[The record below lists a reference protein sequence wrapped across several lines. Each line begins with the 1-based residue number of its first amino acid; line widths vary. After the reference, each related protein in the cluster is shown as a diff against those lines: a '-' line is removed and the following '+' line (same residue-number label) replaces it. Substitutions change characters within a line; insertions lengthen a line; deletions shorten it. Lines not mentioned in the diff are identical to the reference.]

1 MSQPIHVGM
10 ADLVVS
16 KHPATL
22 ITLGLGS
29 CIGLVIFDQI
39 TRTAGMVHIMLP
51 DSREAKNIPKPGK
64 FADTAVPLLLED
76 LAKLGVSKSQ
86 LRAKMAGGAQM
97 FSLPGKTDS
106 AIFGVGNRNIEATM
120 KMLAAAGIKLVAS
133 DTGGSKGRSV
143 EFSTE
148 TLKFMVKTL
157 GSGTKEL

>member
-1 MSQPIHVGM
+1 MAQPIHVGM

-29 CIGLVIFDQI
+29 CIGLVIYDQI
-39 TRTAGMVHIMLP
+39 SKTTGMVHIMLP
-51 DSREAKNIPKPGK
+51 DSRETKNIPKPGK
-64 FADTAVPLLLED
+64 FADTAVPLLLEE
-76 LAKLGVSKSQ
+76 LMKLGANKSQ

-97 FSLPGKTDS
+97 FSMPGKDN
-106 AIFGVGNRNIEATM
+106 AIFAVGTRNVEATT
-120 KMLAAAGIKLVAS
+120 KMLAASGIRLVAS

-148 TLKFMVKTL
+148 TMKFIVKTL